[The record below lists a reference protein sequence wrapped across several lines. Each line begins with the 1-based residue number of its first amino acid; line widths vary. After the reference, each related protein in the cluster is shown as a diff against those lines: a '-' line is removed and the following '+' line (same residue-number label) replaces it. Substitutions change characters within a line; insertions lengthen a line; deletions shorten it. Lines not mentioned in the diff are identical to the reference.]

1 MIVTAIM
8 LVAGLALLVKGAD
21 LFVGGGSGLALR
33 HSISPALI
41 GSTIIAFGTS
51 LPELVVSTDAAATGN
66 TGIALG
72 NVIGSNI
79 ANIALV
85 LALCTLIRPGM
96 VAASGT
102 SRSALVRNTAMML
115 AATVVF
121 ALLAARG
128 TLDAL
133 AGAVL
138 LSLFA
143 IVLVLLVREGREEG
157 GVEIK
162 SHGWADALYIGLGL
176 VAVIIGAQLVVD
188 GAVELAE
195 AFGIPAFVIG
205 VSVVAV
211 GTSLPELAT
220 SIVAAIRTKVPSPS
234 ATSSGQHLQP
244 PSGSRGKP
252 PPRPGCR
259 RVVGQ
264 HRRDRPLLGRD
275 PPPALRPPLS
285 RPGVVGPPARRLRR
299 LHRLELRSGAGGVT
313 ERRKTSKILVVYANL
328 IPKDVHLPP

>member
-8 LVAGLALLVKGAD
+8 FIVGLALLVKGAD
-21 LFVGGGSGLALR
+21 LFVSGGSGLALR

-72 NVIGSNI
+72 NVLGSNI
-79 ANIALV
+79 ANIALI

-96 VAASGT
+96 AAASGAA
-102 SRSALVRNTAMML
+102 RSALIRHAALML
-115 AATVVF
+115 VATVAF

-138 LSLFA
+138 LTLFVA
-143 IVLVLLVREGREEG
+143 ILVILLREGGREERD
-157 GVEIK
+157 VDIK
-162 SHGWADALYIGLGL
+162 SHGRADILYIGLGL
-176 VAVIIGAQLVVD
+176 AAVIIGGAQLVVD
-188 GAVELAE
+188 GAVTLAE

-220 SIVAAIRTKVPSPS
+220 SLVAAVRDEGSISVGNILGSNIFNLLLVLGGVSLLLAPVTIGS
-234 ATSSGQHLQP
+234 AFDVVAVVLFSVAILPPVLFARP
-244 PSGSRGKP
+244 PS
-252 PPRPGCR
+252 
-259 RVVGQ
+259 VV
-264 HRRDRPLLGRD
+264 RAGR
-275 PPPALRPPLS
+275 S
-285 RPGVVGPPARRLRR
+285 
-299 LHRLELRSGAGGVT
+299 S
-313 ERRKTSKILVVYANL
+313 
-328 IPKDVHLPP
+328 

>member
-220 SIVAAIRTKVPSPS
+220 SIVAAIRDEGAISI
-234 ATSSGQHLQP
+234 GNIL
-244 PSGSRGKP
+244 GSNIFNLLLVLGVSLLLAP
-252 PPRPGCR
+252 AA
-259 RVVGQ
+259 VGSWVNIVAIVLFSVAIL
-264 HRRDRPLLGRD
+264 PLLFARPSVVRGWSALLLVGYVAYIAWSFGAA
-275 PPPALRPPLS
+275 PA
-285 RPGVVGPPARRLRR
+285 G
-299 LHRLELRSGAGGVT
+299 
-313 ERRKTSKILVVYANL
+313 
-328 IPKDVHLPP
+328 